1 MTAALVAAPTAVLA
15 DDALLAE
22 WDDLA
27 DRVGAGPFQRPGWYR
42 AWWSAFGTSTVR
54 LVQVRRD
61 GRLAGV
67 LPVTR
72 RWGRVT
78 TLDNWHSFLC
88 GPLAEDAATRSS
100 LVDRAISAA
109 GLSADI
115 GHLSTEDADHVA
127 GLATDRGCRVRRT
140 MIQRSPFV
148 ALDGTFDTYRSGLS
162 SKFLGRIRSR
172 RRKLEQSG
180 ELTLRVHTDPG
191 DVDGALRE
199 LLRIENLGWKAEQ
212 GSSIVA
218 KDSTH
223 RFYRSIVGWAAPAGL
238 LEVSL
243 LTLGGRTIAAELAL
257 VDGQSHYGLKMG
269 IDPEFRSAGPGF
281 ILAHDLIER
290 SFSRGLSTFEFMGSA
305 SEEKLRWTGETRAIE
320 QVRLFPPTVGGR
332 AARLAGLG
340 AKAGRRAGSVAGRIA
355 DRPVATVRALGGS
368 VGRANRSADPGA
380 PPAADGSGSASS

>member
-1 MTAALVAAPTAVLA
+1 VTAALEASPGTAVLA

-27 DRVGAGPFQRPGWYR
+27 DRVGANPFQRPGWYR
-42 AWWSAFGTSTVR
+42 AWWSAFGTSPVR

-88 GPLAEDAATRSS
+88 GPLAEDTATRAS

-109 GLSADI
+109 GLSADL
-115 GHLSTEDADHVA
+115 GHLGTDDAEHVA
-127 GLATDRGCRVRRT
+127 ALALDRGCRVRRSI
-140 MIQRSPFV
+140 IQRSPFV
-148 ALDGTFDTYRSGLS
+148 ALDGTFETYRGGLS
-162 SKFLGRIRSR
+162 SKFVGRIRSR
-172 RRKLEQSG
+172 RRKLEQTG
-180 ELTLRVHTDPG
+180 ELRLQVHTAPQH
-191 DVDGALRE
+191 VEGALRE
-199 LLRIENLGWKAEQ
+199 LLRIENLGWKAAQ

-218 KDSTH
+218 QEPTH
-223 RFYRSIVGWAAPAGL
+223 RFYRSVAGWAASTGL
-238 LEVSL
+238 LELSL
-243 LTLGGRTIAAELAL
+243 LTLGGRTIAGELAL

-290 SFSRGLSTFEFMGSA
+290 SFSQGLATFEFMGSA
-305 SEEKLRWTGETRAIE
+305 SEEKLRWTAATRCIE
-320 QVRLFPPTVGGR
+320 QVRLYPPTVGGR
-332 AARLAGLG
+332 AARLAGAG
-340 AKAGRRAGSVAGRIA
+340 VAVGRRAGSVAGRLA
-355 DRPVATVRALGGS
+355 DRPVRAIGGA
-368 VGRANRSADPGA
+368 VGRGTRSGGA
-380 PPAADGSGSASS
+380 AAATGAAGAGPAPS

>member
-1 MTAALVAAPTAVLA
+1 MTAALLASPGTAVLA
-15 DDALLAE
+15 DEALLAE

-27 DRVGAGPFQRPGWYR
+27 DRVGATPFQRPGWYR
-42 AWWSAFGTSTVR
+42 AWWSAFGTSSVR

-109 GLSADI
+109 GLSADL
-115 GHLSTEDADHVA
+115 GHLSSEDAEHVA
-127 GLATDRGCRVRRT
+127 SLALDRGCRVRRE
-140 MIQRSPFV
+140 MVQRSPFV
-148 ALDGTFDTYRSGLS
+148 PLDGTFDAYRSGLS
-162 SKFLGRIRSR
+162 SKFVGRIRSR
-172 RRKLEQSG
+172 RRKLEQAG
-180 ELTLRVHTDPG
+180 ELRLEVHTAPG
-191 DVDGALRE
+191 DVEGALRE

-212 GSSIVA
+212 GSSIA
-218 KDSTH
+218 AQDSTL
-223 RFYRSIVGWAAPAGL
+223 RFYRSIAGWAASAGL

-243 LTLGGRTIAAELAL
+243 LMLGGRAIAGELAL
-257 VDGQSHYGLKMG
+257 VDSQSHYGLKMG

-290 SFSRGLSTFEFMGSA
+290 SFSQGLQTFEFMGSA
-305 SEEKLRWTGETRAIE
+305 SEEKLRWTGETRCIE

-340 AKAGRRAGSVAGRIA
+340 VKAGRRAGSVAGRLA
-355 DRPVATVRALGGS
+355 DRPVRAIGGVVS
-368 VGRANRSADPGA
+368 RGARSGDDTAS
-380 PPAADGSGSASS
+380 PAAGNQGPAPS